1 MLYHTCIAS
10 RFHQEKRENNELKR
24 VLTSHQHSHRES
36 PRRAP
41 PSAWPETATPIE
53 DQGLHER
60 RDACPRTPACTQT
73 IPYQKRIAN
82 ARKYLLLELLVDRQI
97 GRPLPDAPVRH
108 PIGVPVLLRLLL
120 LLAPESGLPEPLE
133 ILWNKNEETADLTKL
148 ERARGKARKEER
160 VRLFRDSPL
169 LRGPRAS
176 PGGAWLCRGGERER
190 APHYVVA
197 ISHGRSPRRLGEL
210 AGTATGT
217 QWEISWWGPRE
228 FCPDAI
234 EIGGGSGCGSGEST
248 APPLHFPP
256 RRMPELRLRACV
268 QSCWTSD
275 TKLPTIHKLYMELI
289 NSLKIVGSV
298 GFLDS

>member
-217 QWEISWWGPRE
+217 QWEISWWGRHQLVGPAGVLSRCHRDRGRIWMRIRGE
-228 FCPDAI
+228 YCTAAAFSSPQDARI
-234 EIGGGSGCGSGEST
+234 ASPCLCSKLLDQRCKT
-248 APPLHFPP
+248 ALNS
-256 RRMPELRLRACV
+256 
-268 QSCWTSD
+268 QI
-275 TKLPTIHKLYMELI
+275 IHGI
-289 NSLKIVGSV
+289 
-298 GFLDS
+298 D